1 MTDLCFAYGSN
12 INPKELERVR
22 NDYGLSAD
30 DLKVTGRGIIKDYA
44 LVFDYY
50 SSTRNAGALDMSV
63 CPDSVVH
70 GVFIKCSE
78 AGWRALDEKEG
89 SNSKPPYYEKVMVNA
104 LTWDSLTPVRCCTY
118 IVHAARR
125 RDFCNPSQEYLSL
138 VEEGMKI
145 WQFPKEAL
153 DALHSASKGDSGANH
168 IAQFFVY
175 GTLMRGEKNAGV
187 LSNRVPLLKNLTAS
201 ARIKG
206 RLFDTG
212 CGFPAVLKGGSS
224 DVFGDFIQLIG
235 RKQDITDALKELD
248 RLEGYTSDGPDIE
261 NLFKRDLV
269 QINVSG
275 SHGATESALGWV
287 YSAGPEIEARI
298 KAGRCKLI
306 PNGSWQTRGL

>member
-22 NDYGLSAD
+22 SDYRLSAD
-30 DLKVTGRGIIKDYA
+30 DLKITGRGIIKGYA

-78 AGWRALDEKEG
+78 AGWRALDAKEG
-89 SNSKPPYYEKVMVNA
+89 SNSRQPYYEKVMVNA
-104 LTWDSLTPVRCCTY
+104 LTWDSLSPVRCYTY
-118 IVHAARR
+118 IVHADRR
-125 RDFCNPSQEYLSL
+125 GDFCNPSQEYLSL

-153 DALHSASKGDSGANH
+153 DALHLASNGDSGANH
-168 IAQFFVY
+168 VAQLFVY
-175 GTLMRGEKNAGV
+175 GTLMRGEKNAG
-187 LSNRVPLLKNLTAS
+187 LLYRRVPLLESVTAS
-201 ARIKG
+201 ASIKG

-212 CGFPAVLKGGSS
+212 LGFPALLKGGSS
-224 DVFGDFIQLIG
+224 HVFGDYIQLIG
-235 RKQDITDALKELD
+235 CKQDISDALKELD
-248 RLEGYTSDGPDIE
+248 RLEGYTSDGPEIE

-269 QINVSG
+269 QIDVSG
-275 SHGATESALGWV
+275 LPGFTESALGWV

-306 PNGSWQTRGL
+306 PNGSWQARG